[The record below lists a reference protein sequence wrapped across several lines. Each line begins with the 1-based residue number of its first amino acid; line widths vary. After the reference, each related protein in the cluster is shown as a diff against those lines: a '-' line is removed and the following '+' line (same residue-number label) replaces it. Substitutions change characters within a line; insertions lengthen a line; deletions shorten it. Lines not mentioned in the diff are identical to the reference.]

1 MRIGIAAP
9 GRLKH
14 AGAVAY
20 ADDFMKRIQRIVNVH
35 RVAVRS
41 PRRTKSGFD
50 PQARGREAA
59 ALKRAI
65 PGGAILVALDVQ
77 GRKFDSHSFLLWLVG
92 LIEAGNRDIVFAI
105 GGPDGLDPSII
116 EMSNYRMSLGP
127 MVLPHELAEVVL
139 LEQVYRALTR
149 WKGLP
154 YHR

>member
-14 AGAVAY
+14 AGTIAL
-20 ADDFMKRIQRIVNVH
+20 ADDYMKRIGRIVSFH
-35 RVAVRS
+35 RVAVRA
-41 PRRTKSGFD
+41 PRRQKRGFD
-50 PQARGREAA
+50 PNARQQEARNLMRSIPRGSILTAMDVEGRS
-59 ALKRAI
+59 
-65 PGGAILVALDVQ
+65 
-77 GRKFDSHSFLLWLVG
+77 FDSHAFLLWLVG
-92 LIEAGNRDIVFAI
+92 LIEAGNRDLVFVI
-105 GGPDGLDPSII
+105 GGPDGLDHAVL
-116 EMSNYRMSLGP
+116 EKANYRISLGP